1 MIATGVD
8 IGTITSSTTTIIT
21 IVVMTDTVVIA
32 IGAEGCAGLLRQAA
46 LPGRF

>member
-8 IGTITSSTTTIIT
+8 IGTITSSTTTIT